1 MRCDG
6 TPRGSRRRYG
16 YAVQGLV
23 CAVWAVALVAC
34 VRGRPGPLRIG
45 MNPWPGNGF
54 LFLAEAKGFLAA
66 EGVQVRL
73 VESTSLDDVVRAFDR
88 GEIDGMTG
96 TLADV
101 LESRDRTRRAPRAF
115 MALGASSATDVI
127 LARAGVVTVGAV
139 ETIDDVPEEVF
150 DVLALAADV
159 LERRAR
165 DAAALVRAWDRT
177 LAFAAENRTEAEDFM
192 ARREEVSVE
201 ELRDA
206 LAGIRML
213 TSREQRSLFAPDG
226 PLVTAAE
233 AMAAAMHATGQ
244 LRDGGAVADCLAP
257 EPLARAGRRG

>member
-177 LAFAAENRTEAEDFM
+177 LAFAAENRTEAADFM
-192 ARREEVSVE
+192 ARHAEVTVE
-201 ELRDA
+201 ELEDA

-213 TSREQRSLFAPDG
+213 TSREQRPLFAPDG
-226 PLVTAAE
+226 PLVTAVE
-233 AMAAAMHATGQ
+233 AMAAAMH
-244 LRDGGAVADCLAP
+244 DGGAAADCLAP
-257 EPLARAGRRG
+257 EPLARAGGRG